1 MTMLRYSNPFR
12 IGPRSLY
19 LGPFLILFSVEIQ
32 VVQASLN
39 VDPYAVER
47 EVKSTRDLIYVDVK
61 FVRAQPYNT
70 LSVLPSGE
78 IAGREIEHH
87 DFKVREYS

>member
-1 MTMLRYSNPFR
+1 MLSVGKNMM
-12 IGPRSLY
+12 
-19 LGPFLILFSVEIQ
+19 FLALMFVASVTH
-32 VVQASLN
+32 VCGSLN

-61 FVRAQPYNT
+61 FVRPQPYNT

-87 DFKVREYS
+87 DFQVSSGQRWLGRY